1 MHSPLQINDFRW
13 KETGLWLLKVVVLA
27 GCVYYISQALGHR
40 SYEGVAWQE
49 LKRGRLWLLSGLVLL
64 LVPLNW
70 YLEVVKWRICVAPL
84 TQITSRQALWSVL
97 RGLSL
102 NWVIPFTLGDFIGR
116 SLNLPKNKG
125 AIRANLVNR
134 FASLWTTL
142 FMFALASM
150 FYWPDHSVWTKA
162 GVLLTLIMLVFAI
175 IWDKHYSMIN
185 KLKLLAVSS
194 FRYLVFSL
202 QFGLLLF
209 HFCPDLSNT
218 LLMAGIPVVFLIRT
232 LAPSLLGALGVR
244 EAAVI
249 WTFAA
254 YTALPGSLLVASLFL
269 WLFNLVL
276 PSLVGLLPI
285 LAYRFKLTA

>member
-1 MHSPLQINDFRW
+1 M
-13 KETGLWLLKVVVLA
+13 LKVVVLA

-40 SYEGVAWQE
+40 SYEGIDWQAM
-49 LKRGRLWLLSGLVLL
+49 KSGRLWLLSTLVLL

-70 YLEVVKWRICVAPL
+70 YLEVMKWRICVAPL
-84 TQITSRQALWSVL
+84 TPITSRQALWSVL

-116 SLNLPKNKG
+116 SINLPKNKG

-150 FYWPDHSVWTKA
+150 FYWPDQGVLTKA
-162 GVLLTLIMLVFAI
+162 GFSLTIVIVVFALR
-175 IWDKHYSMIN
+175 WDKHYAISD
-185 KLKLLAVSS
+185 KVKLLVISS

-209 HFCPDLSNT
+209 HFCPDLSLT

-249 WTFAA
+249 WTFA
-254 YTALPGSLLVASLFL
+254 THSALPGNLLIASLFL

-276 PSLVGLLPI
+276 PSMVGLLPI
-285 LAYRFKLTA
+285 LAYRFKLSA